1 MVAFGTIA
9 SWLFSVFLVTSP
21 LTSYLDTA
29 LTIKRRKSAAGFS
42 VDVCGIML
50 VASLLRINFWLGEP
64 YELALLIQ
72 SCVMIC
78 VHCYLLHV
86 CLLFRAAPGPG
97 YIDVEPSKRPWQLWQ
112 WADTRTYWRFLA
124 QFLAGLVVLQII
136 LGQSA
141 FYVTLL
147 GMTALT
153 IEATLPIP
161 QFLQNLRT
169 RSVEGV
175 RLTMIGSWVFGL
187 LPPARCL
194 ELYPTGELKR

>member
-1 MVAFGTIA
+1 MALLGTIA
-9 SWLFSVFLVTSP
+9 SWLFSLFLVTSP

-29 LTIKRRKSAAGFS
+29 LSIRRRKSAAGFS

-50 VASLLRINFWLGEP
+50 VASLLRINFWIGDR
-64 YELALLIQ
+64 YDVALLIQ

-78 VHCYLLHV
+78 VQCFLLHV
-86 CLLFRAAPGPG
+86 CLSFRPVPGPG

-112 WADTRTYWRFLA
+112 WNDTRTYWRFLA
-124 QFLAGLVVLQII
+124 QFLVGLVVLQII
-136 LGQSA
+136 LGKSS

-169 RSVEGV
+169 QSVEGV
-175 RLTMIGSWVFGL
+175 RLTMIGSWVFGMHS
-187 LPPARCL
+187 
-194 ELYPTGELKR
+194 T